1 MPRIH
6 ALSETVSSQIA
17 AGEVIERPASIVRE
31 LLDNAID
38 SGAKNIS
45 VRLQFDEGDETS
57 LEVLDDGS
65 GIHPEDLPLAFAK
78 HATSKIKA
86 LEDLYHTRT
95 LGFRGEALAS
105 IASIAEVE
113 CVSADNEKGEGEKLV
128 IEGGKTLRRGKASS
142 PRGTRIRVS
151 RIFFNTPVRKKF
163 LKSALSEKNEVK
175 REIMFR
181 ALAHAGIGFSLGVR
195 QKKDPE
201 REEIRVPGSFSF
213 RDRILYF
220 FGRELEKHLIPI
232 ESSENE
238 TIRVSGFITSHRHQV
253 RTRKDQY
260 FFVKGRAVQNPTLS
274 AALYQAY
281 VNVLPSKTHPACF
294 LEIALPDADVDVNV
308 HPQKKD
314 LRFREADLVYR
325 VVHQKVKE
333 ALYASIQGSQKSEIT
348 DSQDAGTKT
357 YQLGAASAN
366 QEIHLKDLAVDQS
379 EEAFGQKT
387 FQPSAASAAPVSFLE
402 KSFFSRSSQESQNE
416 ETDEAPLANEP
427 DLPKGTEAVSSGEI
441 PGLRILGQIGDLYIA
456 YTLGPDLYLADQHA
470 VHERMNFDELV
481 EKIETGRVSEQPLLT
496 PLLIQRPRS
505 EIGPLLEKRDAL
517 AALGLSFEPFGEE
530 TIRFDSLPSY
540 IPEKRETA
548 VVNGF
553 LDLILEN
560 KNLSRRDLTEKM
572 ISTAAC
578 RMSIMA
584 GDRLTGAQ
592 MLHLIEALY
601 RKNYVH
607 LCPHGRP
614 FVKKI
619 SFEELHRFFGRTGVF
634 HDGES

>member
-17 AGEVIERPASIVRE
+17 AGEVIERPASIIRE

-38 SGAKNIS
+38 SGATNIS
-45 VRLQFDEGDETS
+45 VRLSFEGDEGGETS

-86 LEDLYHTRT
+86 LEDLYHTHT

-113 CVSADNEKGEGEKLV
+113 CVSADNADGEGEKLV
-128 IEGGKTLRRGKASS
+128 IEGGKILRRGKASS

-163 LKSALSEKNEVK
+163 LKSPLSEKNEVK

-181 ALAHAGIGFSLGVR
+181 ALAHTGIGFSLGVR
-195 QKKDPE
+195 QRKESE
-201 REEIRVPGSFSF
+201 REEIRVPGNFPF

-220 FGRELEKHLIPI
+220 FGRELEKHLIEI
-232 ESSENE
+232 TSSDKE
-238 TIRVSGFITSHRHQV
+238 TVRVSGFITSHRHHV

-294 LEIALPDADVDVNV
+294 LEVSLPDTDVDVNV

-314 LRFREADLVYR
+314 LRFREPDLVYR

-333 ALYASIQGSQKSEIT
+333 ALYTAIQGSQKNDIEVSYKLGVTKKNEEIRL
-348 DSQDAGTKT
+348 DD
-357 YQLGAASAN
+357 
-366 QEIHLKDLAVDQS
+366 
-379 EEAFGQKT
+379 FGQKI
-387 FQPSAASAAPVSFLE
+387 FESPASSEAPVSFLE
-402 KSFFSRSSQESQNE
+402 KSFFSRPSQG
-416 ETDEAPLANEP
+416 EAPGESKETIADSNSP
-427 DLPKGTEAVSSGEI
+427 GPAADTYSSPKETEILSSGEI
-441 PGLRILGQIGDLYIA
+441 PGLRILGQIGELYIA

-481 EKIETGRVSEQPLLT
+481 EKIEKGGIAEQPLLA
-496 PLLIQRPRS
+496 PLLIQRPRT
-505 EIGPLLEKRDAL
+505 EMGILLEKRDAL
-517 AALGLSFEPFGEE
+517 AALGLEFEPFGEE
-530 TIRFDSLPSY
+530 TIRFDALPSY
-540 IPEKRETA
+540 IPERRESS

-578 RMSIMA
+578 RMSVMS

-634 HDGES
+634 HEGES

>member
-17 AGEVIERPASIVRE
+17 AGEVIERPASVVRE

-45 VRLQFDEGDETS
+45 VRLQFDEDEETT
-57 LEVLDDGS
+57 LEILDDGS

-78 HATSKIKA
+78 HATSKIKV
-86 LEDLYHTRT
+86 LEDLYHTHT

-113 CVSADNEKGEGEKLV
+113 CVSADNDRGEGEKIVL
-128 IEGGKTLRRGKASS
+128 EGGKILRRGKASS

-163 LKSALSEKNEVK
+163 LKSPLSEKNEVK
-175 REIMFR
+175 REILFR
-181 ALAHAGIGFSLGVR
+181 ALTHLGIGFSLTVR
-195 QKKDPE
+195 QKKEAE
-201 REEIRVPGSFSF
+201 REEIRVPGNFSF
-213 RDRILYF
+213 LDRILYF
-220 FGRELEKHLIPI
+220 FGREWEKHLIPI
-232 ESSENE
+232 ALSEKEMETE

-294 LEIALPDADVDVNV
+294 LVIDLPDTDVDVNV

-314 LRFREADLVYR
+314 LRFREPDRVYR
-325 VVHQKVKE
+325 ALHQKVKE
-333 ALYASIQGSQKSEIT
+333 ALYASIQNVQKTETQLSQNPERAVYKLESHHSP
-348 DSQDAGTKT
+348 SQSDNADRSG
-357 YQLGAASAN
+357 
-366 QEIHLKDLAVDQS
+366 QELLLKDFEKDS
-379 EEAFGQKT
+379 
-387 FQPSAASAAPVSFLE
+387 FQTGTPVSFLE
-402 KSFFSRSSQESQNE
+402 KSFFQRQSQEDTSGESGEEISQSNLPAV
-416 ETDEAPLANEP
+416 ETTN
-427 DLPKGTEAVSSGEI
+427 SFSGEI
-441 PGLRILGQIGDLYIA
+441 PGLRILGQIGELYIA

-481 EKIETGRVSEQPLLT
+481 EKIERGGISEQPLLT

-505 EIGPLLEKRDAL
+505 EMGVLMEKREAL
-517 AALGLSFEPFGEE
+517 SPLGLHFEPFGEE

-540 IPEKRETA
+540 IPERRET
-548 VVNGF
+548 VVVKGF
-553 LDLILEN
+553 LDLVLEN

-578 RMSIMA
+578 RMSVMA
-584 GDRLTGAQ
+584 GDPLTPAQ